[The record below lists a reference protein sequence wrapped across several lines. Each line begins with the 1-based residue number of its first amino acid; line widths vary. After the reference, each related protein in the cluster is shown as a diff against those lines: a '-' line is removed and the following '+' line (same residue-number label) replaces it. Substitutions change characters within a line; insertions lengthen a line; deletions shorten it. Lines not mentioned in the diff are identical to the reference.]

1 MAGISGQWLS
11 VIWALSESVIRA
23 RVEWQVYLDSGCQ
36 LLWPCQRHLEPWC
49 VAGISGQWLSVIWAL
64 SESVIRARVEW
75 QVYLDSG
82 CQLLWPCQRHL
93 EPWCVAGISGQWL
106 SVTWALS
113 EAFGAMV
120 SGRYIWTVAVSYL
133 GPVRGIWSHGECQ
146 VYLDSG
152 CQLPVRTEQ

>member
-36 LLWPCQRHLEPWC
+36 LFGPCQ
-49 VAGISGQWLSVIWAL
+49 
-64 SESVIRARVEW
+64 SVIRARVEW

-82 CQLLWPCQRHL
+82 CQLLGPCQRHL
-93 EPWCVAGISGQWL
+93 EPWCVAGISGLWL
-106 SVTWALS
+106 SVTLALS

-120 SGRYIWTVAVSYL
+120 SARYIWTVAVSY
-133 GPVRGIWSHGECQ
+133 Q
-146 VYLDSG
+146 
-152 CQLPVRTEQ
+152 